1 MSTQTATQTGLSAT
15 MTKIDK
21 VVRESHAE
29 REGHTAEGYWTER
42 TESRGTMQPRKFV
55 PTCCGK
61 R

>member
-1 MSTQTATQTGLSAT
+1 MTTQTATLSAT

-21 VVRESHAE
+21 VVREFHAE

-42 TESRGTMQPRKFV
+42 TEIRGTMMPRRFV